1 MDNNLL
7 DDLETPNIEHDEL
20 PLWQK
25 IVFIIIPLIGFI
37 AHFAMSRRR
46 PHSKQQAL
54 QFAAIGFCLNLFFR
68 FVVS

>member
-7 DDLETPNIEHDEL
+7 DDFETPKIKRDEL

-25 IVFIIIPLIGFI
+25 IIFILFPLIGFI
-37 AHFAMSRRR
+37 AHFAMSRRQ

-54 QFAAIGFCLNLFFR
+54 QFAAIGFCLNLLLR
-68 FVVS
+68 FAVS